1 MTNLLIKPAQA
12 HEEGAEIITTA
23 NVSGPLIAI
32 VIIIIAILI
41 AKKIRKLI
49 K

>member
-1 MTNLLIKPAQA
+1 MIELLIKPVQA
-12 HEEGAEIITTA
+12 HEEGAGIVTVA
-23 NVSGPLIAI
+23 NVSGPIIAI
-32 VIIIIAILI
+32 VIIIIAIII